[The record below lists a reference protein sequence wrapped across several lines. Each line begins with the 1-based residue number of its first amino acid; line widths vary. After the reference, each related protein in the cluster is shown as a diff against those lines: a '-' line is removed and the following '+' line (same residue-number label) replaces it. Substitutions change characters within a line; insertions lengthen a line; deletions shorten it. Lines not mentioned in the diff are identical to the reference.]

1 MEKGKEGSFAPL
13 LQCWFTDKI
22 ISQQNNAND
31 ASLIRWYEVTEK
43 KRPHDASLIRWYDVT
58 EKRDQGHLIYS
69 YTMYMYMYISIS
81 VA

>member
-43 KRPHDASLIRWYDVT
+43 KRPHDASLIRWFDVT
-58 EKRDQGHLIYS
+58 EKKRPHDASLIRW
-69 YTMYMYMYISIS
+69 
-81 VA
+81 